1 MIDSADASW
10 TRGIIFFGT
19 ESTREISPKR
29 LSFKDIQ
36 QNLRKEFWD
45 VVRTNCIV
53 STGRGYRVSFSLEEG
68 FQYVRQLARNDSREC
83 ESTHYAG
90 VSTHDVGRCRD
101 LTPERIKFRLRRLC
115 ATGYDLGAMV
125 NRSRDQPLYDATI
138 RHFSRWR
145 EALSAAGINLDNVTR
160 HNPKNLDRDAKR
172 CSTGLSSGE

>member
-68 FQYVRQLARNDSREC
+68 FQMSDNLQE
-83 ESTHYAG
+83 
-90 VSTHDVGRCRD
+90 
-101 LTPERIKFRLRRLC
+101 
-115 ATGYDLGAMV
+115 
-125 NRSRDQPLYDATI
+125 TI
-138 RHFSRWR
+138 R
-145 EALSAAGINLDNVTR
+145 ESAKAPAKASGDAGSVEQHKLTEQIAAD
-160 HNPKNLDRDAKR
+160 KY
-172 CSTGLSSGE
+172 LSSKAAASKPKRGLRFNKLVPPGAD